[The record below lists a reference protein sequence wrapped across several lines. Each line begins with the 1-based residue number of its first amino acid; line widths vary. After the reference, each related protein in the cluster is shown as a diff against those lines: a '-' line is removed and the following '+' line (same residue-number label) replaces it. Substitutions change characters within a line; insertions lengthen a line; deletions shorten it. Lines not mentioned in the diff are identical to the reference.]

1 MYLQASG
8 QLSVDTS
15 HSSIGST
22 CGNSNCASSNL
33 GLILRTGQH
42 ACRQNSHSMLSAC
55 TEQTSLAS
63 SSCLLCTGHSRCCHD
78 STYMLYWGKP
88 EHPSIPVR
96 LLNYVVLNCTC
107 PEIHDVSTR
116 TCAGLKGARV
126 DAVIAVAVIVFVLA
140 LVTLRSWQL
149 RRRRRLGY
157 LVQNTWEFRLRNQIR
172 RCFGEHTAAT
182 FAIGLFCLVTCEDG
196 YASWI
201 HCLLLPLQLAA
212 CVQRHLE
219 VYMLCTAHFQ

>member
-63 SSCLLCTGHSRCCHD
+63 SSCLLCTGHSHCCHD

-116 TCAGLKGARV
+116 TCAGLKGGCSDCGGCHSVCAGPG
-126 DAVIAVAVIVFVLA
+126 DPQIMAVAAQAPPRLPCTEHLGVSASESDQTVF
-140 LVTLRSWQL
+140 W
-149 RRRRRLGY
+149 
-157 LVQNTWEFRLRNQIR
+157 
-172 RCFGEHTAAT
+172 
-182 FAIGLFCLVTCEDG
+182 
-196 YASWI
+196 
-201 HCLLLPLQLAA
+201 
-212 CVQRHLE
+212 
-219 VYMLCTAHFQ
+219 